1 MDTLAS
7 TVMAR
12 CDELARFS
20 ESEGELTR
28 TFLSE
33 PMKDLHRALGN
44 WMESAGMSVRVDAAG
59 NIIGRLAANDPQARA
74 LLIGSHLD
82 TVRNAGKYDGA
93 LGVLSGL
100 ALAEALGGGAPP
112 FHIDV
117 IGFSEEEGVRFGVP
131 FIGSRAITGTLSE
144 DLLQLTD
151 SEGIS
156 VRQAIRAFG
165 LDPAEL
171 PSAVYD
177 PTKVLGFVEIHSEQ
191 GPRLAAANAAVGVV
205 SAIAG
210 ASRARIRFSG
220 RAGHAGT
227 TPMDLRRDAL
237 TGAAD
242 FVLEVERRA
251 RETAELVG
259 TVGQLQVGPG
269 AGNVIPGEAILSL
282 DLRHID
288 DRVRHAALASLKHEA
303 TALANRRDLGLAWH
317 DLMDQPAVAMD
328 RELSERL
335 KRSAGAVPVVPSGA
349 GHDAMIVGS
358 FVPSAMLFVRSP
370 NGISHHPDEQVLE
383 QDVAVA
389 LRVLRS
395 FVTTLADA

>member
-7 TVMAR
+7 RVMAR

-20 ESEGELTR
+20 ETEGELTR

-33 PMKDLHRALGN
+33 PMKDLHRELGN

-59 NIIGRLAANDPQARA
+59 NIIGRLAANDPHARA

-100 ALAEALGGGAPP
+100 ALAEGLGGEAPP

-156 VRQAIRAFG
+156 VREAIRAFG

-171 PSAVYD
+171 PRAVYD
-177 PTKVLGFVEIHSEQ
+177 PAEVLGFVEIHSEQ

-210 ASRARIRFSG
+210 TSRARIRFTG

-251 RETAELVG
+251 RETPELVG
-259 TVGQLQVGPG
+259 TVGQLQIRPG
-269 AGNVIPGEAILSL
+269 AGNVIPGEATLSL

-288 DRVRHAALASLKHEA
+288 DRVRHAALASLKNEA
-303 TALANRRDLGLAWH
+303 TGLANRRELELAWH

-358 FVPSAMLFVRSP
+358 FLPSAMLFVRSP
-370 NGISHHPDEQVLE
+370 NGISHHPDELVLE

-389 LRVLRS
+389 LRVLTS
-395 FVTTLADA
+395 FVTTLAAA